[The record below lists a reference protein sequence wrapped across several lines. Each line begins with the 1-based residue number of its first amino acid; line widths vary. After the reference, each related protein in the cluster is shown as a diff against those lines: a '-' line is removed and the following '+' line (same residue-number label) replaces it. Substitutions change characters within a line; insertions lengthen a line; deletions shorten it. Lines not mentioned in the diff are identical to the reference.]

1 MLAPPALRL
10 SLERAE
16 QLCTLLRQLEAA
28 GDRLGDAIPSH
39 DANADQ
45 LALAAAHL
53 GPLGLD
59 LLRVGAALI
68 DSASCFATL
77 ARLERDAVP
86 DPEVDH
92 AP

>member
-1 MLAPPALRL
+1 MRRASLAV
-10 SLERAE
+10 ERSE
-16 QLCTLLRQLEAA
+16 QLALLVPQLEVAL
-28 GDRLGDAIPSH
+28 DRLGRAIPTH
-39 DANADQ
+39 DPTGDD
-45 LALAAAHL
+45 LKRAAAEL

-59 LLRVGAALI
+59 VVRIGCALI